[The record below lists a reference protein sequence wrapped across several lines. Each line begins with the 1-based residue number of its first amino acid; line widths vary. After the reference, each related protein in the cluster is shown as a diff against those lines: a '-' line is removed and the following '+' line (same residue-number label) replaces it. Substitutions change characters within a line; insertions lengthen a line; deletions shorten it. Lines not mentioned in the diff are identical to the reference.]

1 MTIGREKMPFRLRV
15 PACVCRYTIHIV
27 RYNNKNDGTTM
38 PERRR
43 RRSVV
48 ISFDKHTQTRA
59 RVQQYNL
66 ILYIYMII
74 DIMRRGSSDLM
85 KW

>member
-1 MTIGREKMPFRLRV
+1 M
-15 PACVCRYTIHIV
+15 A
-27 RYNNKNDGTTM
+27 
-38 PERRR
+38 ERRR
-43 RRSVV
+43 RRSVA

-66 ILYIYMII
+66 ILYI
-74 DIMRRGSSDLM
+74 DIMYGGDCMRRGSSDLM